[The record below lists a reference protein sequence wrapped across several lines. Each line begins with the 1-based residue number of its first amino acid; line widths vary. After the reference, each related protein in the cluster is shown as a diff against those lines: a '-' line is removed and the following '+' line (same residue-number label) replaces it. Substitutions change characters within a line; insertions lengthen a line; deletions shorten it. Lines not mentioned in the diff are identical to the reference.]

1 MLKQNTL
8 GGSFTLHGKGLH
20 TGLNLVVTFNPAP
33 ENHGY
38 KIQRIDLPGEPI
50 IDAVAEN
57 VVETTRGTVL
67 QQGEARCSTVEH
79 ALAALYALG
88 VDNCLL
94 QVNGPEVP
102 ILDGS
107 AEIYVENI
115 RHVGVAEQN
124 APKDWYVVHKKIEV
138 RDDQTGSVI
147 TILPDEQ
154 FSITAMIAFQS
165 RVLNSQFATLDDMS
179 HFEQEIAPARTF
191 CFVRE
196 VEMMLAAGLIRGGD
210 LDNAIVIYENQTTQ
224 EKLDRLAD
232 RIGAPHHNATELGF
246 LQPKPLVWEN
256 EPARHKLLDIIGDMA
271 LIGKPIKGRII
282 ATRPGHTVNN
292 KFARLMRK
300 EIRAHRV
307 QAPFYD
313 PNKAPIMDINRI
325 KRLLPHRYPMLFVDK
340 VIEMD
345 ANSIV
350 AMKNI
355 TGNEPFFQ
363 GHFPGEPVVPGV
375 ILIEALAQTGGLL
388 VLNNMEHP
396 EDYSTYFLRIDNAK
410 FTQKV
415 VPGDT
420 LLFKAAFTAPFS
432 HHIAQMHGYVFVGEN
447 VVAEASLTAQV
458 IPNHHE

>member
-1 MLKQNTL
+1 MVMLKQNTL

-38 KIQRIDLPGEPI
+38 KIQRIDLPGEPV

-67 QQGEARCSTVEH
+67 ANGEARCSTVEH

-115 RHVGVAEQN
+115 RRVGVVEQN
-124 APKDWYVVHKKIEV
+124 APKDYYIVHKKIEV
-138 RDDQTGSVI
+138 RDDKTGSVI

-165 RVLNSQFATLDDMS
+165 KVLSSQFATLDDMS
-179 HFEQEIAPARTF
+179 KFEKEIAPARTF

-210 LDNAIVIYENQTTQ
+210 LDNAIVIYENQKTQ
-224 EKLDRLAD
+224 EELDQLAD
-232 RIGAPHHNATELGF
+232 RIGAAHHEATELGY
-246 LQPKPLVWEN
+246 LQTKPLMWEN

-300 EIRAHRV
+300 EIRVHKV
-307 QAPFYD
+307 QAPIYD
-313 PNKAPIMDINRI
+313 PNKAPVLDIKQIRQ
-325 KRLLPHRYPMLFVDK
+325 LLPHRYPMLFVDK

-350 AMKNI
+350 GVKNV

-375 ILIEALAQTGGLL
+375 LLIEALAQTGGLL
-388 VLNNMEHP
+388 VLSNIEHP
-396 EDYSTYFLRIDNAK
+396 QEYSTYFLRIDNCK

-420 LLFKAAFTAPFS
+420 LLFKAAFTAPFR
-432 HHIAQMHGYVFVGEN
+432 HNIAQMHGYVFVGEN

-458 IPNHHE
+458 IKNS

>member
-1 MLKQNTL
+1 MMKQKTL

-20 TGLNLVVTFNPAP
+20 TGLSLTVTFNPAP
-33 ENHGY
+33 ENYGY

-50 IDAVAEN
+50 IDAIAEN
-57 VVETTRGTVL
+57 VIETTRGTVL
-67 QQGEARCSTVEH
+67 AKGEARCSTVEH

-94 QVNGPEVP
+94 QVTGPEVP

-107 AEIYVENI
+107 AELYVENI
-115 RHVGVAEQN
+115 NRVGIVEQN
-124 APKDWYVVHKKIEV
+124 APKDWYIIHKKIEV
-138 RDDQTGSVI
+138 RDDKTGSVI

-154 FSITAMIAFQS
+154 FSITAMISFDS
-165 RVLNSQFATLDDMS
+165 RVLSSQFATIDDVS
-179 HFEQEIAPARTF
+179 KFEKEIAPARTF

-196 VEMMLAAGLIRGGD
+196 VEMLLAAGLIKGGD
-210 LDNAIVIYENQTTQ
+210 LNNAIVIYENQKTQ
-224 EKLDRLAD
+224 EDLDRLAD
-232 RIGAPHHNATELGF
+232 AIGAPHHDATELGY
-246 LQPKPLVWEN
+246 LQAKPLLWEN

-271 LIGKPIKGRII
+271 LIGRPIKGRII
-282 ATRPGHTVNN
+282 ATKPGHTINN

-307 QAPFYD
+307 QAPVYD
-313 PNKAPIMDINRI
+313 PNKAPVMDIKRI
-325 KRLLPHRYPMLFVDK
+325 RQLLPHRYPMLFVDK
-340 VIEMD
+340 AIEMD

-350 AMKNI
+350 AVKNI

-363 GHFPGEPVVPGV
+363 GHFPSEPVVPGV
-375 ILIEALAQTGGLL
+375 LLIEALAQTGGLL
-388 VLNNMEHP
+388 VLSNLPNP
-396 EDYSTYFLRIDNAK
+396 ERYSTYFLRIDNAK

-420 LLFKAAFTAPFS
+420 LIFKAAFTAPFRHS
-432 HHIAQMHGYVFVGEN
+432 IAQMHGYVFVGEN

-458 IPNHHE
+458 IENK